1 MVRVC
6 SAWYCT
12 SQDQEV
18 FRDSPYNLQF
28 FKFPTQNV
36 DLRKKWTVAARS
48 GRRDNFVPKSHSLL
62 CSLHFLET
70 DFVPNYNV
78 TPGEKSS
85 RVLKPCAV
93 PTLFFLPN
101 IHEEKIMQQQ
111 KIKVNKLTHTIGW
124 GSEYPP
130 FEYRT
135 F

>member
-124 GSEYPP
+124 GSEYL
-130 FEYRT
+130 T
-135 F
+135 TVGI